1 VLASRPFRASLSSA
15 QDHEHDISNAP
26 LATPV
31 YTVSNFNSLLKALR
45 RAYDHRRPLPG
56 LMFHSDQGC
65 QYTST
70 RFLAELRARGT
81 IQSMSRR
88 GNCWDNAVVERF
100 FRSLKNEWIGDQLYV
115 DHRHAEQD
123 ITDYLVDFY
132 NHRRLHSAAKGL
144 RQTYRF
150 GVQGQ

>member
-1 VLASRPFRASLSSA
+1 
-15 QDHEHDISNAP
+15 
-26 LATPV
+26 
-31 YTVSNFNSLLKALR
+31 
-45 RAYDHRRPLPG
+45 
-56 LMFHSDQGC
+56 
-65 QYTST
+65 
-70 RFLAELRARGT
+70 
-81 IQSMSRR
+81 QSMSRR

>member
-1 VLASRPFRASLSSA
+1 M
-15 QDHEHDISNAP
+15 SNAP

-88 GNCWDNAVVERF
+88 GN
-100 FRSLKNEWIGDQLYV
+100 
-115 DHRHAEQD
+115 
-123 ITDYLVDFY
+123 
-132 NHRRLHSAAKGL
+132 
-144 RQTYRF
+144 
-150 GVQGQ
+150 